1 MFNYQPTSELSREEI
16 NQFTGAVLLEFG
28 AGWCG
33 YCKAAQ
39 SIISSELALYPNI
52 RHIKIEDGKG
62 RRLGR
67 TFAVKLWPTLIFMKD
82 GIELKRLERQFNSEE
97 ISTALIIINNNS

>member
-1 MFNYQPTSELSREEI
+1 MINDQPTSELSREEI
-16 NQFTGAVLLEFG
+16 NQFTGVVMLEFG
-28 AGWCG
+28 AGWCC

-39 SIISSELALYPNI
+39 VIISSELALYPNI

>member
-1 MFNYQPTSELSREEI
+1 MINDQPTSELSREEI
-16 NQFTGAVLLEFG
+16 NQLTGAVMLEFG
-28 AGWCG
+28 AGWCD

-39 SIISSELALYPNI
+39 GIIFSELALHPNI

-82 GIELKRLERQFNSEE
+82 GIELKRLEREFNSEE
-97 ISTALIIINNNS
+97 ISTALIIINNYS

>member
-1 MFNYQPTSELSREEI
+1 MINDQPTSELSREEI
-16 NQFTGAVLLEFG
+16 NQFRGAVLLEFG
-28 AGWCG
+28 TAWCG

-62 RRLGR
+62 RRLGM

-82 GIELKRLERQFNSEE
+82 GIELKRLEREFNSEE

>member
-1 MFNYQPTSELSREEI
+1 MINDQPTSELSREEI
-16 NQFTGAVLLEFG
+16 NQFTGAVMLEFG

-33 YCKAAQ
+33 YCKATQ
-39 SIISSELALYPNI
+39 GIISSKLALYPKV

-82 GIELKRLERQFNSEE
+82 GIELKRLEREFNSEE
-97 ISTALIIINNNS
+97 ISTALIIINNHS

>member
-1 MFNYQPTSELSREEI
+1 MINDQLTSELSREEI
-16 NQFTGAVLLEFG
+16 NQLTGAIILEFG

-39 SIISSELALYPNI
+39 GIISSELTLYPNI

-82 GIELKRLERQFNSEE
+82 GIELKRLEREFNSEE
-97 ISTALIIINNNS
+97 ISLALITINNYS